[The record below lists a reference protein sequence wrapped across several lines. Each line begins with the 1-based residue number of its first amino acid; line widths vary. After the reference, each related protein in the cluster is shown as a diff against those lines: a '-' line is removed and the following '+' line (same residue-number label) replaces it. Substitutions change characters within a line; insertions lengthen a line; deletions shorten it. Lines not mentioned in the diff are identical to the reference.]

1 MAWNCFSQFPSVP
14 WDSFPVSLPLLSRIL
29 FIHTTCLMKILLRTV
44 LLNVLGLSLSGLQ
57 LNLQVEDYA
66 SLKLWASLPG
76 CLAVLSI
83 SSTLML

>member
-1 MAWNCFSQFPSVP
+1 MELL
-14 WDSFPVSLPLLSRIL
+14 DLFPVSLPVLSCIP
-29 FIHTTCLMKILLRTV
+29 FIHTSCLMQKKIWILLRIV

-66 SLKLWASLPG
+66 CLKLWASLPG
-76 CLAVLSI
+76 CQAMLSI